1 MMLGGCVGNM
11 FFGCIVYGDD
21 VNLLVPCLRGLQSML
36 NMCNAFAYENGLY
49 FNATKLFA

>member
-1 MMLGGCVGNM
+1 MLGGWVGNM

-21 VNLLVPCLRGLQSML
+21 VKLLVQCLRGLQSML
-36 NMCNAFAYENGLY
+36 NICNAFAYENGPH